1 MCHNGCSFA
10 EGIDVLEVLN
20 GRMVLKE
27 QTQQWLADPILG
39 DDDIDA
45 KVRRLLEAEYLRK
58 MAQHQR
64 VNETLSQ
71 KYGVTFDQFVAQD
84 VVVQHGYS
92 WEVEQDA
99 MQWEIAIGGIETLR
113 RRLQE
118 IGKRRVPS
126 LAEYRLEAFQAL
138 DTFWFIQA
146 VEEIDHTDVTLSL
159 RQQIRSGLFVQSS

>member
-1 MCHNGCSFA
+1 LA
-10 EGIDVLEVLN
+10 E
-20 GRMVLKE
+20 MVLKE

-45 KVRRLLEAEYLRK
+45 KIRRLLEAEYLRK

-64 VNETLSQ
+64 VNETLSR

-84 VVVQHGYS
+84 VVVQRGYS

-118 IGKRRVPS
+118 IK
-126 LAEYRLEAFQAL
+126 EAAR
-138 DTFWFIQA
+138 A
-146 VEEIDHTDVTLSL
+146 
-159 RQQIRSGLFVQSS
+159 